1 MFVYLNGQL
10 IRKEEALISA
20 YDHGYLY
27 GVGLFETFRVY
38 DGHIFLLD
46 DHLQRLNEGLSSLLI
61 EKSFEREEVEEAIS
75 LLLQANDFRHA
86 YIRLNVSAG
95 WGELGLTVDPYLE
108 PMVIIYS
115 KPLPPPGIEMSEKE
129 AQLLKINRNTPEGN
143 YRLKSHHFLNNILA
157 KREIGSRMDVEGIF
171 LTAEG
176 YLAEGVVSNLF
187 WVKGNTVFTP
197 SIKTGILNGITRQF
211 VIQLVKQKGCKV
223 EEGFFKPEALNDAD
237 ELFITNS
244 IQEVVGINQWN
255 NQTFPGK
262 KGNMALYLQEQYRHY
277 CSKLSSRNELR

>member
-1 MFVYLNGQL
+1 MFVYLNRH
-10 IRKEEALISA
+10 IVPKEEAQISV

-38 DGHIFLLD
+38 EGHIFLLD
-46 DHLQRLNEGLSSLLI
+46 DHLQRLNDGLSNLLI
-61 EKSFEREEVEEAIS
+61 EKLFTKEEVEEAIA
-75 LLLQANDFRHA
+75 LLLKANGFQNA

-95 WGELGLTVDPYLE
+95 LGELGLTVDPYIK
-108 PMVIIYS
+108 PTVIIYS
-115 KPLPPPGIEMSEKE
+115 KPLPPSGSEISEKK
-129 AQLLKINRNTPEGN
+129 AQLLKIARNTPEGN

-157 KREIGSRMDVEGIF
+157 KREIGNRQDIEGIF

-176 YLAEGVVSNLF
+176 DLAEGVVSNLF
-187 WVKGNTVFTP
+187 WVKGQTVFTP

-211 VIQLVKQKGCKV
+211 VIQLVRQRGMTV
-223 EEGFFKPEALNDAD
+223 EEGFFKPEELNDAD

-255 NQTFPGK
+255 NRVYPGK
-262 KGNMALYLQEQYRHY
+262 EGSLTTYLHEQYRRY

>member
-1 MFVYLNGQL
+1 MFVYLNGRL
-10 IRKEEALISA
+10 VPKEEALISA

-46 DHLQRLNEGLSSLLI
+46 DHLQRLNDGLSSLLI
-61 EKSFEREEVEEAIS
+61 EKSFTKEEVEGAIS
-75 LLLQANDFRHA
+75 QLLKANGFQNA

-95 WGELGLTVDPYLE
+95 LGEIGLTVDPYIE
-108 PMVIIYS
+108 PTVIIYS
-115 KPLPPPGIEMSEKE
+115 KPLPPPGSEIFEKR
-129 AQLLKINRNTPEGN
+129 AQLLKIARNTPEGT

-157 KREIGSRMDVEGIF
+157 KREIGNRMDVEGIF

-187 WVKGNTVFTP
+187 WVKDRTVFTP

-211 VIQLVKQKGCKV
+211 VIQLVEQKGMNV
-223 EEGFFKPEALNDAD
+223 EEGFFKPEVLNDVD

-244 IQEVVGINQWN
+244 IQEVVGISQWN
-255 NQTFPGK
+255 EQVYPGK
-262 KGNMALYLQEQYRHY
+262 EGSLTVYLHEQYRHY
-277 CSKLSSRNELR
+277 CSKLRSRNELR

>member
-1 MFVYLNGQL
+1 MFVYLNGK
-10 IRKEEALISA
+10 IVPKEEALVSA

-46 DHLQRLNEGLSSLLI
+46 DHLQRLNDGLSSLLI
-61 EKSFEREEVEEAIS
+61 EKCFTKEEVEEAVS
-75 LLLQANDFRHA
+75 LLLKANGFLNA

-95 WGELGLTVDPYLE
+95 CGELGLTVDPYVA
-108 PMVIIYS
+108 PTVIIYS
-115 KPLPPPGIEMSEKE
+115 KPLPLPSSKIPEKK
-129 AQLLKINRNTPEGN
+129 AQLLKLTRNTPEGD

-157 KREIGSRMDVEGIF
+157 KREIGSGMDVEGIF
-171 LTAEG
+171 VTAEG
-176 YLAEGVVSNLF
+176 YLAEGIVSNLF
-187 WVKGNTVFTP
+187 WVKDHTVFTP

-211 VIQLVKQKGCKV
+211 VIKLVQLSGMRV
-223 EEGFFKPEALNDAD
+223 EEGFFKPEALDDAD

-255 NQTFPGK
+255 NRNYPGK
-262 KGNMALYLQEQYRHY
+262 EGKMTVLLHKKYRHY

>member
-1 MFVYLNGQL
+1 MFVYLNGK
-10 IRKEEALISA
+10 IVPKEEALISA
-20 YDHGYLY
+20 YDHGFLY

-38 DGHIFLLD
+38 DGHIFLLE

-61 EKSFEREEVEEAIS
+61 EKCFTKEEVEKAIS
-75 LLLQANDFRHA
+75 LLLEVNGYQNA

-95 WGELGLTVDPYLE
+95 WGELGLTVDPYIE
-108 PMVIIYS
+108 PTVIIYS
-115 KPLPPPGIEMSEKE
+115 KPLSPPGSEISEKK
-129 AQLLKINRNTPEGN
+129 AQLLKIARNTPEGD

-157 KREIGSRMDVEGIF
+157 KREIGNRLDVEGIF

-176 YLAEGVVSNLF
+176 DLAEGVVSNLF
-187 WVKGNTVFTP
+187 WVKDHTVFTP

-211 VIQLVKQKGCKV
+211 VIQLVRQRGMKV
-223 EEGFFKPEALNDAD
+223 EEGFFKPEALNGAD

-255 NQTFPGK
+255 NRDYPGK
-262 KGNMALYLQEQYRHY
+262 KGSITAYLHEQYRHY
-277 CSKLSSRNELR
+277 CSILSSRNELR

>member
-1 MFVYLNGQL
+1 MFIYLNGK
-10 IRKEEALISA
+10 IVPKEEAQISV

-38 DGHIFLLD
+38 NGHIFLLE
-46 DHLQRLNEGLSSLLI
+46 DHLQRLNDGLSSLLI
-61 EKSFEREEVEEAIS
+61 ERFFTKEEVEEAIS
-75 LLLQANDFRHA
+75 LLLKANGFQNA

-95 WGELGLTVDPYLE
+95 LGELGLTADPYIK
-108 PMVIIYS
+108 PTVIIYS
-115 KPLPPPGIEMSEKE
+115 KPLPPAGSEISEKK
-129 AQLLKINRNTPEGN
+129 AQLLKIARNTPEGD

-157 KREIGSRMDVEGIF
+157 KREIGNRQDVEGIF

-176 YLAEGVVSNLF
+176 DLAEGVVSNLF
-187 WVKGNTVFTP
+187 WVKDHTVFTP

-211 VIQLVKQKGCKV
+211 VIQLVRQRGMTV
-223 EEGFFKPEALNDAD
+223 EEGFFKPEAVNDAD

-255 NQTFPGK
+255 NQVYPGK
-262 KGNMALYLQEQYRHY
+262 EGSMTAYLHERFRHY